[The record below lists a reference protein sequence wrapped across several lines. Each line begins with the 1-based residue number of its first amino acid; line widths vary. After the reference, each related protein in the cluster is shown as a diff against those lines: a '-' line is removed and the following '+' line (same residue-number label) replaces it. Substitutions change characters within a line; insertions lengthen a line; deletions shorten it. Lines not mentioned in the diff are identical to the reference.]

1 MIYYSQL
8 IFLPMGKVKF
18 VADFEIR
25 ASQKMLFPYLNSAS
39 GLSQWFADDVN
50 INEDKVY
57 SFFWDGDEFKAKK
70 VSQKTNVSVKF
81 EFLPET
87 DEDED
92 DPNYIELRLN
102 VNELTQ
108 SVFLQ
113 ITDYSDFDDQEEQ
126 LDLYENTVHNLK
138 ELIGG

>member
-1 MIYYSQL
+1 
-8 IFLPMGKVKF
+8 MGKVKF
-18 VADFEIR
+18 VADFEVR
-25 ASQKMLFPYLNSAS
+25 ASQKMLFPYLSSAS

-50 INEDKVY
+50 INEDKIY

-70 VSQKTNVSVKF
+70 VSQRANISVKF

-92 DPNYIELRLN
+92 DPNYIELKLN
-102 VNELTQ
+102 INELTQ
-108 SVFLQ
+108 SVFIQ
-113 ITDYSDFDDQEEQ
+113 ITDYSDFDDQQEQ
-126 LDLYENTVHNLK
+126 LDLYENTVHSLK

>member
-1 MIYYSQL
+1 
-8 IFLPMGKVKF
+8 MGKKKF
-18 VADFEIR
+18 VTDFEVN
-25 ASQKMLFPYLNSAS
+25 ASSRMLFPYLSTAS
-39 GLSQWFADDVN
+39 GLAQWFADDVN

-57 SFFWDGDEFKAKK
+57 SFMWDGEEHKARKAG
-70 VSQKTNVSVKF
+70 QRANHHVKF

-87 DEDED
+87 EEDED
-92 DPNYIELRLN
+92 DPAYIELKLN

-113 ITDYSDFDDQEEQ
+113 VTDYSDLDDPEEQ
-126 LDLYENTVHNLK
+126 QDLWENIVLSLK

>member
-1 MIYYSQL
+1 MEKTKFITE
-8 IFLPMGKVKF
+8 FEVK
-18 VADFEIR
+18 
-25 ASQKMLFPYLNSAS
+25 ASQKIIFPYLSTAS

-57 SFFWDGDEFKAKK
+57 SFLWDGEEHKARKINQQANI
-70 VSQKTNVSVKF
+70 SIHF

-87 DEDED
+87 AADEA
-92 DPNYIELRLN
+92 DPNYIELKLN

-108 SVFLQ
+108 SVFLH

-126 LDLYENTVHNLK
+126 QAMWENMVHSLK
-138 ELIGG
+138 ERIGG